1 MKDHKPAYYTD
12 EPGNLRIKSNDDEIQ
27 AHQREV
33 KENLKDFIDEIVDLK
48 NIMFLL
54 SPNKI
59 LRSEKTEDLLS
70 EWSKRANIRKARK
83 R

>member
-12 EPGNLRIKSNDDEIQ
+12 EPGNLRIKSIDKEIQ

-48 NIMFLL
+48 NKF
-54 SPNKI
+54 KKYFVW
-59 LRSEKTEDLLS
+59 R
-70 EWSKRANIRKARK
+70 
-83 R
+83 